1 MLCTREQVAY
11 STREE
16 EVKGKKVLIFA
27 CHETLLASKTYNL

>member
-1 MLCTREQVAY
+1 MREQVAC

-16 EVKGKKVLIFA
+16 EVKGKKVLSFT